1 VSGDL
6 FGFRVALH
14 EKTLAIS
21 APGDSSAGLP
31 KSGAVYIFQ
40 LEAGAWVEKQKLQ
53 PPTAPNG
60 GDFGLGL
67 SLDADQLLVGAPADS
82 TRANLAGAAYLFTRT
97 GANATWEFAQPL
109 EPRASKA
116 EATLGWQVLIR
127 GDTALVTAPGVVR
140 VGPPGELSIFERT
153 GGKWALRDTKAAAYP
168 ADANLYGGGMSLSG
182 SVLAV
187 GSNGDSSGASGVEA
201 DASRMDSYQSGAVY
215 LYAQTAEG
223 WVPTT
228 YIKASNPDADDQFGV
243 QVASSPAGVFVG
255 APYESGASRKINGDA
270 GSNTVAKS
278 GAVYV
283 FH

>member
-1 VSGDL
+1 
-6 FGFRVALH
+6 
-14 EKTLAIS
+14 
-21 APGDSSAGLP
+21 
-31 KSGAVYIFQ
+31 
-40 LEAGAWVEKQKLQ
+40 
-53 PPTAPNG
+53 
-60 GDFGLGL
+60 
-67 SLDADQLLVGAPADS
+67 
-82 TRANLAGAAYLFTRT
+82 
-97 GANATWEFAQPL
+97 
-109 EPRASKA
+109 
-116 EATLGWQVLIR
+116 
-127 GDTALVTAPGVVR
+127 VVR

-153 GGKWALRDTKAAAYP
+153 GGTWALRDTQRAAYP
-168 ADANLYGGGMSLSG
+168 ADANLFGGGLNLFG

-215 LYAQTAEG
+215 LYAQTAAG

-243 QVASSPAGVFVG
+243 QVASSPTGVFVG